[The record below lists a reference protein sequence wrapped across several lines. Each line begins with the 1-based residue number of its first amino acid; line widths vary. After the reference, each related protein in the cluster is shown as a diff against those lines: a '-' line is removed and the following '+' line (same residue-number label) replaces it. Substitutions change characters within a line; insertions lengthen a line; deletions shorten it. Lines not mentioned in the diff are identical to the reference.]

1 MIEPIPE
8 SERVKSVK
16 HPDFDQPLLKQA
28 LRVKWH
34 MASNTFSFSIVDQ
47 DRPPT
52 QRGILSIVSS
62 VKDLLGFVAPFVLQV
77 KILLQDLC
85 CKNLGWDD
93 RILEKDL
100 KQWTSWLKE
109 LLKLEQFSV
118 KRYFKLSNFAD
129 IASCQLNHFPDT
141 SQVAYSS
148 VSYLRVVDSQGKI
161 WCSFLM
167 RKPCLTPLKPLTIP
181 RMELSAAALSTRLDK
196 MMWQELQSMTLSSG
210 LTAPVSHDTWAM
222 ITVDTKPLW

>member
-1 MIEPIPE
+1 MKCNFCVDNCLKLVGSEGAISLAKELTSPLKKGGFLLKKWLSNSRKVIEPIPE

-93 RILEKDL
+93 CILEKDL

-109 LLKLEQFSV
+109 LPKLEQFSV

-161 WCSFLM
+161 
-167 RKPCLTPLKPLTIP
+167 
-181 RMELSAAALSTRLDK
+181 
-196 MMWQELQSMTLSSG
+196 
-210 LTAPVSHDTWAM
+210 
-222 ITVDTKPLW
+222 